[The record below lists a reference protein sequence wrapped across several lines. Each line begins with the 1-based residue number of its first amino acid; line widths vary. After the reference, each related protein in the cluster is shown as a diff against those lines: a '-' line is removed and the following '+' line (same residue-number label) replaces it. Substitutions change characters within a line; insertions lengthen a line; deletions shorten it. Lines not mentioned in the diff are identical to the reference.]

1 MTRTQ
6 AIVDAVLVL
15 ALVIGYVVLTA
26 LHDDGNPLLLIL
38 GGAAGR
44 SVSQNT
50 VGAIEK
56 NQGTPGG

>member
-1 MTRTQ
+1 MTKTQ
-6 AIVDAVLVL
+6 AIVDAMLVL

-44 SVSQNT
+44 SSVQNT
-50 VGAIEK
+50 VAAVQNGKA
-56 NQGTPGG
+56 TP